1 MSTMNLR
8 VIVLAISLLSSVH
21 IGWSQQATIFPFM
34 YSMMSARMAALAGST
49 VAMTNDGHNVVMN
62 PAGLAT
68 LQSNSVGGTFIK
80 HVLDIG
86 AGYATYNRD
95 VDNVG
100 TLAATVSYTTYGA
113 FDRADA
119 QGTVTGTFQSSDV
132 VVGVSLA
139 RELDTLIS
147 YGVTA
152 KVLHSTLDD
161 MSSTALA
168 IDAGMIFQFPKQ
180 RTNIGISILNLG
192 TQLSTYDGTRDR
204 LPMDLRIG
212 VNHRL
217 RGLPL
222 LVNASL
228 NHLTDDVGSL
238 VDRLL
243 NFSVGGELYLGKVIQ
258 ARIGYTNAVRNT
270 SAVNVPGQLTGLSG
284 GIGVHLP
291 SLDFDYALSSLGAAS
306 VVHRVSVAMRL
317 DD

>member
-1 MSTMNLR
+1 MNTRSIAL
-8 VIVLAISLLSSVH
+8 LACLVFAVYQ
-21 IGWSQQATIFPFM
+21 GWSQQATIFPFM
-34 YSMMSARMAALAGST
+34 YSMTSARMAGLAGST
-49 VAMTNDGHNVVMN
+49 VAMVNDGQNVVMN

-68 LQSNSVGGTFIK
+68 LTESSVGGTFIK

-86 AGYATYNRD
+86 AGYASYNRE
-95 VDNVG
+95 VEGLG
-100 TLAATVSYTTYGA
+100 TMAATVSYNSYGS
-113 FDRADA
+113 FDRANV
-119 QGTVTGTFQSSDV
+119 QGTVTGSFQSSDV
-132 VVGVSLA
+132 VLGVSLA

-152 KVLHSTLDD
+152 KVLHSSLDN
-161 MSSTALA
+161 MASTALA
-168 IDAGMIFQFPKQ
+168 VDAGMLFQFPKQ
-180 RTNIGISILNLG
+180 RTNIGISIMNLG
-192 TQLSTYDGTRDR
+192 MQLSTYDGTRDR
-204 LPMDLRIG
+204 MPLDLRIG

-228 NHLTDDVGSL
+228 NHLTDEVGSL

-243 NFSVGGELYLGKVIQ
+243 NFSVGGELYLGKVVQ

-270 SAVNVPGQLTGLSG
+270 SAVNVPGQLTGLTG
-284 GIGVHLP
+284 GLGIHLP
-291 SLDFDYALSSLGAAS
+291 KLDFDYALSSLGAAS

>member
-1 MSTMNLR
+1 MKSRLAVLVLC
-8 VIVLAISLLSSVH
+8 VIGVVQQS
-21 IGWSQQATIFPFM
+21 WSQQATIFPFM
-34 YSMMSARMAALAGST
+34 YSMMSARMAGLAGST
-49 VAMTNDGHNVVMN
+49 VAMTNDGQNVVMN
-62 PAGLAT
+62 PAGLTTVDGSA
-68 LQSNSVGGTFIK
+68 VGGTFIK

-95 VDNVG
+95 VVG
-100 TLAATVSYTTYGA
+100 LGTMAATVSYNSYGS

-119 QGTVTGTFQSSDV
+119 QGTVTGSFQSSDV
-132 VVGVSLA
+132 VLGISLA
-139 RELDTLIS
+139 REIDTLIS

-152 KVLHSTLDD
+152 KVLHSSLDN
-161 MSSTALA
+161 MASTAIAL
-168 IDAGMIFQFPKQ
+168 DAGMLFQFPKQ
-180 RTNIGISILNLG
+180 RTNIGFSILNFG

-204 LPMDLRIG
+204 LPVDVRIG

-228 NHLTDDVGSL
+228 NHLADDVGSL

-243 NFSVGGELYLGKVIQ
+243 NFSVGGELYLGKVVQ
-258 ARIGYTNAVRNT
+258 VRVGYTNAVRNT
-270 SAVNVPGQLTGLSG
+270 SSVNVPGQLTGLNG
-284 GIGVHLP
+284 GLGVHLP
-291 SLDFDYALSSLGAAS
+291 TLDFDYALSSLGAAS

>member
-1 MSTMNLR
+1 MNIR
-8 VIVLAISLLSSVH
+8 VAAFVGSMVLLVQTGLA
-21 IGWSQQATIFPFM
+21 QQATIFPFM
-34 YSMMSARMAALAGST
+34 YSMTSARIAGLAGST
-49 VAMTNDGHNVVMN
+49 VAMVNDGQNVVLN

-68 LQSNSVGGTFIK
+68 LTESSVGGTFIK

-86 AGYATYNRD
+86 AGYATYNRE
-95 VDNVG
+95 VAGIG
-100 TLAATVSYTTYGA
+100 TMAATVSYNSYGS

-119 QGTVTGTFQSSDV
+119 QGTITGTFQSNDV

-152 KVLHSTLDD
+152 KVLHSTLDN
-161 MSSTALA
+161 MASTAIAL
-168 IDAGMIFQFPKQ
+168 DAGMLFQFPKQ
-180 RTNIGISILNLG
+180 RTNVGISVMNLG

-204 LPMDLRIG
+204 LPVDLRIG

-238 VDRLL
+238 FDRLL
-243 NFSVGGELYLGKVIQ
+243 NFSVGGELYLGKVVQ

-284 GIGVHLP
+284 GLGIHLP
-291 SLDFDYALSSLGAAS
+291 TLDIDYALSSLGAAS